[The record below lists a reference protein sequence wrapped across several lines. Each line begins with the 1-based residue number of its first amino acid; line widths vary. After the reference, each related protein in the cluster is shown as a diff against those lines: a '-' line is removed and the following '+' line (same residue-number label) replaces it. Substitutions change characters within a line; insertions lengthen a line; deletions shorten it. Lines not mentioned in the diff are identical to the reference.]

1 MDLKDY
7 EQDKFAIAD
16 ILRSASTIAWPD
28 DEDWQKRLRD
38 LYARLAEDRFNL
50 VVVGRFSRGKTSL
63 MNAILGT
70 DRLPTGIVPLTSVI
84 TTVCF
89 GTKEQ
94 VVLRFDQ
101 RLLTQEVPIETLA
114 QYITQQGNPGNVR
127 RISMA
132 EVQLRVEILR
142 RGFYFVDTPGL
153 GSAIA
158 ENTRTT
164 ESFLPEGD
172 AFIVVTSYE
181 SPLSEEEFRFFRT
194 ATSSA
199 RRIFVVLNKQD
210 LVSLDERN
218 KAIVYVRNQ
227 LDAFFGRHTGQMIF
241 SVSAREGL
249 EAKQC
254 GDASRLAASGIP
266 ALEDALVN
274 FLVNAKRS
282 EFLLRMCDRVADLI
296 RTLPRSAAAARSME
310 QIHCLARQIGQGR
323 GLPGAVTASNG
334 HAATEFPTLE
344 QLRPCEICEEINDA
358 LWQFLCRFQHDVIAD
373 SDEQHRFAE
382 HGGLCG
388 AHTWQYQSVASPYG
402 ICAGFSPLLLRLA
415 AGLRDA
421 ASKPP
426 NQGGVL
432 IRLSGLPPTQEP
444 CIACTIR
451 DKAEAEAIAAL
462 ANRFAQ
468 DDKQTLKSL
477 SAVCLPHFAML
488 SAAVRDANVVSE
500 LMNHQAT
507 LLERVSED
515 MSRYALKH
523 NATRRY
529 LESWEETT
537 AAERALLLLA
547 GHRNVNTAFTSL

>member
-1 MDLKDY
+1 MDLRDY

-16 ILRSASTIAWPD
+16 ILRSASTIARPD

-218 KAIVYVRNQ
+218 KAIVYVRHQ
-227 LDAFFGRHTGQMIF
+227 LGALFGPHTVQIF

-249 EAKQC
+249 AAKQS
-254 GDASRLAASGIP
+254 DDTLRLAGSGIP

-274 FLVNAKRS
+274 FLVTAKRT
-282 EFLLRMCDRVADLI
+282 EFLLRMCDRVGNLI
-296 RTLPRSAAAARSME
+296 QALPGSAAATRSME
-310 QIHCLARQIGQGR
+310 QIRLLAQQIGQSG
-323 GLPGAVTASNG
+323 GLPDALIAPNRD
-334 HAATEFPTLE
+334 AATELPTLE
-344 QLRPCEICEEINDA
+344 QLRPCEVCQHVNDA
-358 LWQFLCRFQHDVIAD
+358 LWQFLCRFQHDVIVN
-373 SDEQHRFAE
+373 SDEQRRFAE

-402 ICAGFSPLLLRLA
+402 ICAGFPPLLINLA
-415 AGLRDA
+415 ARLRA
-421 ASKPP
+421 TASALAQ
-426 NQGGVL
+426 QGAVSTE
-432 IRLSGLPPTQEP
+432 LSGVPPTQGP

-451 DKAEAEAIAAL
+451 DQAEAGAISAL

-468 DDKQTLKSL
+468 DHKQTLKSL
-477 SAVCLPHFAML
+477 SAICLPHFAML
-488 SAAVRDANVVSE
+488 SAAVQDAHVVRQ
-500 LMNHQAT
+500 LVDHQAA

-515 MSRYALKH
+515 MKRYALKH

-529 LESWEETT
+529 LESQEETT

-547 GHRNVNTAFTSL
+547 GHRNVNTTFASH